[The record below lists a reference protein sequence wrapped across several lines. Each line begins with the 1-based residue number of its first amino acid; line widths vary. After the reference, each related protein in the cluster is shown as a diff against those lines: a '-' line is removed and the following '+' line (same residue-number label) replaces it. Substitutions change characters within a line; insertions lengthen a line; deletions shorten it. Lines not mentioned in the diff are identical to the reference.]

1 MSKSAT
7 IKRDIRFQQWV
18 LQVQEFNERPEGMSM
33 TTWCK
38 LHDIPVSTFTTRLH
52 KVQDRCLEK
61 MELTPVIPS
70 GPIRSVPVEP
80 NFVEIPSIMHANSN
94 TATLICGN
102 AKIEVSED
110 ISESFL
116 IKLIGAMNHAQ

>member
-7 IKRDIRFQQWV
+7 LKRDIRFQQWIQ
-18 LQVQEFNERPEGMSM
+18 QVQEFNNRPKGMSM

-38 LHDIPVSTFTTRLH
+38 EHDIPLSTFTTRLH

-61 MELTPVIPS
+61 IELTPVISPNHMK
-70 GPIRSVPVEP
+70 IVPADP
-80 NFVEIPSIMHANSN
+80 TFVEIPSVVPANTN
-94 TATLICGN
+94 TAALICGN
-102 AKIEVSED
+102 VKIEVSED
-110 ISESFL
+110 VSESFL

>member
-7 IKRDIRFQQWV
+7 LKRDIRFQQWV
-18 LQVQEFNERPEGMSM
+18 QQVQEFNKRPEGMSM

-52 KVQDRCLEK
+52 KVQDCCLEK
-61 MELTPVIPS
+61 MELTPVISPNPM
-70 GPIRSVPVEP
+70 GIIPVEP
-80 NFVEIPSIMHANSN
+80 AFVEMPAIMSANNN

-102 AKIEVSED
+102 TKIEVSED
-110 ISESFL
+110 VSESFL
-116 IKLIGAMNHAQ
+116 IKLIGAMNHA

>member
-7 IKRDIRFQQWV
+7 VKRDIRFQQWI

-38 LHDIPVSTFTTRLH
+38 LHNIPVSTFTTRLH

-61 MELTPVIPS
+61 MELTPVIS
-70 GPIRSVPVEP
+70 YGPIRSVPVEP

-94 TATLICGN
+94 IATLICGN

>member
-7 IKRDIRFQQWV
+7 VKRDVRFQQWV
-18 LQVQEFNERPEGMSM
+18 LQVQEYNERPEGMTM

-38 LHDIPVSTFTTRLH
+38 LHGIPISTFTTRLH

-61 MELTPVIPS
+61 LEVSPVIPT
-70 GPIRSVPVEP
+70 RAMVPVESA
-80 NFVEIPSIMHANSN
+80 FVEMPSIMPAEPK
-94 TATLICGN
+94 TATFICGN

-116 IKLIGAMNHAQ
+116 IKLIGAMNHE